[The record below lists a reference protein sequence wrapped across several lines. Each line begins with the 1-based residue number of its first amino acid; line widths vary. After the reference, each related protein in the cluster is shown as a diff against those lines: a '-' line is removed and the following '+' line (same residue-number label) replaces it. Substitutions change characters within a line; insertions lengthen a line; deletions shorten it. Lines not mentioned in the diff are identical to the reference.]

1 MSAATSTAIV
11 RVSRSHYRMVWA
23 ALSFATKIPKPVDKT
38 CVIQVVRVS
47 GTIKKSEEEAIRR
60 ARMTIVR
67 AQRAKAETGA
77 LSSGNLT
84 AHEDADGDF
93 DMANGIEDFEGP
105 AEAESDDDD

>member
-1 MSAATSTAIV
+1 
-11 RVSRSHYRMVWA
+11 MVWA

-67 AQRAKAETGA
+67 AQRAKAATGA
-77 LSSGNLT
+77 LPSGNLV
-84 AHEDADGDF
+84 AHEDPDGDF
-93 DMANGIEDFEGP
+93 DMANGIEDLDEP
-105 AEAESDDDD
+105 AEAGTDDDG